1 MSDSL
6 ADRASRI
13 TPQEWRV
20 IALSIEGVSPS
31 AACEALGIALGTLES
46 HKQAIRR
53 KLGIPKGQRFEQ
65 FVRDNFAE
73 GVPLPDDTKST
84 TPRVVDK
91 QTQDRR
97 VRWLLRITLQEL
109 SEVAMSAGLR
119 AQLLEQT
126 VARMA
131 GTGDSAEAQREV
143 EELQGLAASLQKL
156 YTDTLADIRARG
168 ADTSSFKN
176 QQE

>member
-1 MSDSL
+1 MSDPL

-20 IALSIEGVSPS
+20 IALSIEGVVPS

-53 KLGIPKGQRFEQ
+53 KLGIPKGLRFEQ

-73 GVPLPDDTKST
+73 GVEIPDAKAPAE
-84 TPRVVDK
+84 PRVVDK
-91 QTQDRR
+91 ETQDRR

-126 VARMA
+126 VARMGNG
-131 GTGDSAEAQREV
+131 GTDDAKREV
-143 EELQGLAASLQKL
+143 HELQELSASLHALFKR
-156 YTDTLADIRARG
+156 TLEDIRARG
-168 ADTSSFKN
+168 ADTSSFKVAD
-176 QQE
+176 E

>member
-20 IALSIEGVSPS
+20 IALSIEGVAPS

-53 KLGIPKGQRFEQ
+53 KLGIPKGLRFEQ
-65 FVRDNFAE
+65 YVRDNFAE
-73 GVPLPDDTKST
+73 GVPLPDEVRAAAP
-84 TPRVVDK
+84 PRVVDK

-126 VARMA
+126 VARMNS
-131 GTGDSAEAQREV
+131 GDTAEAKREV
-143 EELQGLAASLQKL
+143 HELQQIAASLQAL
-156 YTDTLADIRARG
+156 YSDTLAQIRARG
-168 ADTSSFKN
+168 ADTSTFDSDD
-176 QQE
+176 